1 MSLTNALGNA
11 VGAIGKMNGSMLK
24 MHPAMMGL
32 SLATK
37 ALKEAFERNAVYNK
51 QSLAINE
58 RLAIMNR
65 DAQSLLLQNSNVI
78 RDNTGGLM
86 NSAAVYTEFMKLGM
100 EDSRKGTVNFLAGL
114 KATGQ
119 NTKAALQLFAGLERT
134 TDLNAKQQEMLANVM
149 SETARQYGRFGEDIV
164 AAVSKLDVSL
174 ANAVGIN
181 VQATQGLVSE
191 ITGKF
196 GSIAGEQAAK
206 LVNSLQI
213 RGAEDIARLTTAG
226 LNELARM
233 ISEGQISRADQL
245 TPVLQAAMAR
255 MESIMGSMDPVFRQ
269 LFATEL
275 GLQGILPLM
284 NALEANLRPE
294 NAKQRDPLALGI
306 DNTLAVIKA
315 QLTDDAQFRALSVN
329 GQVGIQ
335 RLLIQAN
342 AFLDNISSYLQPITQ
357 WFGGLVLPAMTAAEA
372 QRAVMMV
379 NQSRDFAQYRDGLA
393 ATLDLMTGSK
403 EATERVADATEDQV
417 RMAEQARTDRL
428 EANSGVGLTELLG
441 FNPSTAMIE
450 MLERIAAATEST
462 NTYSGRSAVH
472 LSDMAVTQLLSNQP

>member
-11 VGAIGKMNGSMLK
+11 VGAIGKLNGSMLK
-24 MHPAMMGL
+24 MNPYMMGL
-32 SLATK
+32 TLATK

-65 DAQSLLLQNSNVI
+65 DANSLLIQNSDVI

-86 NSAAVYTEFMKLGM
+86 NSAAVYTEFMKMGM

-213 RGAEDIARLTTAG
+213 RSAEDIARLTTAG
-226 LNELARM
+226 LNDLARM
-233 ISEGQISRADQL
+233 LSEGQVGRADQL

-255 MESIMGSMDPVFRQ
+255 MENIMGSMDPVFRQ

-284 NALEANLRPE
+284 NALEANLKD
-294 NAKQRDPLALGI
+294 AKEANPLALGI
-306 DNTLAVIKA
+306 ENTLAVMKA

-335 RLLIQAN
+335 KLLIQVN
-342 AFLDNISSYLQPITQ
+342 AFLDNIASLLQPVSQ
-357 WFGGLVLPAMTAAEA
+357 WFGNLALPALTLE
-372 QRAVMMV
+372 QSDRAMALL
-379 NQSRDFAQYRDGLA
+379 NQSKLYHEYKTKLENQ
-393 ATLDLMTGSK
+393 LDLMTGSK
-403 EATERVADATEDQV
+403 EANERTAAGVE
-417 RMAEQARTDRL
+417 AEKEAAARARTDRL
-428 EANSGVGLTELLG
+428 EANAGTGLTELLG
-441 FNPSTAMIE
+441 FNPSTAMVEI
-450 MLERIAAATEST
+450 LERIAAATEST